1 MDGKKIAIAND
12 EEKTYDPNFWNNPR
26 EAEAFMKQLRSKKRW
41 IEDYEKAESLT
52 DDAEVIAVAVKLL
65 FLAAIFQLSDGLQV
79 SSAGASEP
87 GAFWKTNF
95 TPSIVSSVGT
105 PASMQ

>member
-52 DDAEVIAVAVKLL
+52 DDAEVIFEFFKEGFDIIPAVDSK
-65 FLAAIFQLSDGLQV
+65 
-79 SSAGASEP
+79 
-87 GAFWKTNF
+87 
-95 TPSIVSSVGT
+95 
-105 PASMQ
+105 